1 MNPETFDWFI
11 IQSYWKLYGLFNENS
26 QTIYDE
32 KGCLKKEIYMAYF
45 QKEDKK

>member
-1 MNPETFDWFI
+1 MKPEAFDWFV
-11 IQSYWKLYGLFNENS
+11 IQSYWKVYGLLNENL